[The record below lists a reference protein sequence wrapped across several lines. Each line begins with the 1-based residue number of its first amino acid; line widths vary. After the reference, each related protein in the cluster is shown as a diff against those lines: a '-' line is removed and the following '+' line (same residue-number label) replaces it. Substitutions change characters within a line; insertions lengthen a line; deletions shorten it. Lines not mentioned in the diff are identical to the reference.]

1 MKTLILAILIAC
13 SLGVSGCTE
22 EEQSTG
28 NKQLDEA
35 LGIKTEEK
43 AEEPKEKEEKKETK
57 KETKTT
63 EKKETKK
70 TEKYRK
76 HTDEE
81 VKEIT
86 ERRNFVIDKCASCG
100 ELIHE
105 DDDYVYAKDLY
116 VCRSCYNEGYVKCM
130 DCGKKVNVYDKGVTT
145 GSDGVRCPNCTKEYE
160 DTIEEDFENCDRC
173 GARITNSES
182 VEHDGQTL
190 CYNCYFAE
198 HDQVGDAPED

>member
-22 EEQSTG
+22 EKQSTG

-43 AEEPKEKEEKKETK
+43 AEEPKKKEEKTETK

-63 EKKETKK
+63 KKTETKK
-70 TEKYRK
+70 IETKQE
-76 HTDEE
+76 DEE
-81 VKEIT
+81 MREITDKEILA
-86 ERRNFVIDKCASCG
+86 IDQCPLCG
-100 ELIHE
+100 ELIH
-105 DDDYVYAKDLY
+105 DDNNYVVTKDSFM
-116 VCRSCYNEGYVKCM
+116 CRSCYNEGYCKCM
-130 DCGKKVNVYDKGVTT
+130 DCGKRVNVYDKGTTT

-160 DTIEEDFENCDRC
+160 DSIGEDFENCDRC